1 MICFENVQQLILL
14 RKTWDLLVSVFS
26 EFRVSFELDI
36 LVFSP
41 PFVALLDNKE
51 KTKKFQLEFSPF
63 YCWRAFSAAVQLCK
77 SERYMHLQLIINFVV
92 FQKIMKLSSAYLIS
106 FDL

>member
-14 RKTWDLLVSVFS
+14 RKRWDLLVSVFG

-41 PFVALLDNKE
+41 PFVALLDSKE
-51 KTKKFQLEFSPF
+51 VSTRIFSFLLLESFQCCCST
-63 YCWRAFSAAVQLCK
+63 
-77 SERYMHLQLIINFVV
+77 LQ
-92 FQKIMKLSSAYLIS
+92 K
-106 FDL
+106 